1 MAPVVAPAASAAD
14 RVTMLSVVFVENA
27 FWHLGHVIFAMMVG
41 FIFAERLSSAMNVL
55 GAEHAARSMIRD
67 KHVHSL

>member
-1 MAPVVAPAASAAD
+1 MRMTVS
-14 RVTMLSVVFVENA
+14 RTITKSS
-27 FWHLGHVIFAMMVG
+27 

-55 GAEHAARSMIRD
+55 GAERAARSTIRD